1 MDRRMLDKTGRDGL
15 LRRSSVSGVM
25 VSPAGSVRPSS
36 GVSSHR
42 PVSAVSGKF
51 LWQIFVFLWQYL
63 FLDIIKREKVPLN
76 IQTIQL
82 NLDTFQRNE
91 KRRSSPK
98 KCGPR
103 SVEKNSLKAASSDK
117 EFHISKSLNQKSK
130 KQTGKKFGFVV
141 SENVLKDSKDYELYF
156 NKKQE
161 RKRFSKMKIF
171 EDFNYSAQRKLKEDK
186 SGQNRTSPELD
197 SRNSVTIVL
206 PPCTNYQCST
216 KDSHSTTE

>member
-1 MDRRMLDKTGRDGL
+1 MSDPHLESL
-15 LRRSSVSGVM
+15 LTDQCPPSQASSY
-25 VSPAGSVRPSS
+25 
-36 GVSSHR
+36 H
-42 PVSAVSGKF
+42 KF
-51 LWQIFVFLWQYL
+51 LSFYDNIFSI
-63 FLDIIKREKVPLN
+63 DIIKREKVPLN

-82 NLDTFQRNE
+82 NLDTFQRKE
-91 KRRSSPK
+91 KRRPSPK
-98 KCGPR
+98 K
-103 SVEKNSLKAASSDK
+103 EKNSLTAASSDK
-117 EFHISKSLNQKSK
+117 DFHISKSLNQKSK

-161 RKRFSKMKIF
+161 RKRLSKMNIF

-197 SRNSVTIVL
+197 SNSRENSLTIVL

-216 KDSHSTTE
+216 KDSPSTTQ